1 MNAHQRNYVWPYL
14 NSILVLK
21 IYFRDLGKNEWGR
34 KIKRQKYFLCL
45 HLFIFFDF
53 LLHTHIYIKRLTEGM
68 TEYKTQNISFLT
80 LRGHH
85 GDPPRMKF

>member
-1 MNAHQRNYVWPYL
+1 MSGAEKLNDKSISFVYIYL
-14 NSILVLK
+14 
-21 IYFRDLGKNEWGR
+21 Y
-34 KIKRQKYFLCL
+34 
-45 HLFIFFDF
+45 FFDF

-68 TEYKTQNISFLT
+68 TENKTQNISFLT